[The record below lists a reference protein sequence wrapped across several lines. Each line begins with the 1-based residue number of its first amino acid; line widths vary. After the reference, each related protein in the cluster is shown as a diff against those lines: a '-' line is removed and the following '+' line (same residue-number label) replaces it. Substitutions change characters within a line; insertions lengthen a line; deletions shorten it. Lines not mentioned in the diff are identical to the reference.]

1 MVRKLTITESIN
13 LDDYTYKFTKQGY
26 KLYSKMVNNKAQW
39 VAVGED
45 GIPFEVSYE
54 AVRGFEPINPA
65 DAKLQ
70 KKVAKALKMESNEA
84 EYNKRCKELGICE
97 NTEHKYRVWYRP
109 YGLDGDEEDYIDV
122 TASDEEEARRFART
136 CGHATDVELLESGP
150 YTPEETGSYTARDAK
165 EAAKQVFDN
174 AYSLY
179 NKTGAAISE
188 FQMDVELDTNKFW
201 DTLASL
207 CSDNGFEYVI
217 VSEDENFD
225 DKYYTIKLMDV
236 EEVDECIYESITI
249 GDTTYS
255 DEDIEDA
262 VAYAYGLL
270 PQKAHEE
277 VLRGTYSDKEIR
289 KAIIY
294 WELRDLPYRIRQTEF
309 RKRCREANLES
320 LGKGYSVQNECI
332 TEDIEDFDQYVGCE
346 ATFDGDLD
354 DIKFFFTNKE
364 FKEIQDYIG
373 SDGSIIDL
381 GGPNDCCG
389 VIRFNDGA
397 TFTIPFDYLEIH
409 EQMTESTYTDLGYRN
424 RESYLK
430 SLADDYGVDIN
441 TVKELAY
448 ALGPEED
455 FDALV
460 SEIEDFADDYKKDE
474 KDPLQYY
481 LDTYDYVV
489 CSADNTYKN
498 YDFIFPY
505 DTYKFAK
512 LELARDLVTYKTETC
527 LFDKGRK
534 TKTNYSPDKL
544 DVSKLNPG
552 GHGWVE
558 EDEDYI
564 NPEKVGDAVA
574 QQNIDS
580 ILRMCRV
587 GTEKY

>member
-1 MVRKLTITESIN
+1 MVRKLTIKESIDLN
-13 LDDYTYKFTKQGY
+13 DYTYKFSKQGY
-26 KLYSKMVNNKAQW
+26 KLYSKMVDNKAQW

-84 EYNKRCKELGICE
+84 EYNKRCEELGICE
-97 NTEHKYRVWYRP
+97 NNEHRYRVWYRP

-122 TASDEEEARRFART
+122 TASNEEEARRFART

-179 NKTGAAISE
+179 NKTGATTSE
-188 FQMDVELDTNKFW
+188 FQIDVELDTNKFW

-270 PQKAHEE
+270 PYRAHEE
-277 VLRGTYSDKEIR
+277 VLKGTYSDKEIR

-320 LGKGYSVQNECI
+320 LDRQLFVK
-332 TEDIEDFDQYVGCE
+332 
-346 ATFDGDLD
+346 
-354 DIKFFFTNKE
+354 
-364 FKEIQDYIG
+364 
-373 SDGSIIDL
+373 
-381 GGPNDCCG
+381 
-389 VIRFNDGA
+389 
-397 TFTIPFDYLEIH
+397 
-409 EQMTESTYTDLGYRN
+409 ESTYTDLGYKD
-424 RESYLK
+424 REGYLK
-430 SLADDYGVDIN
+430 SLAYDYDVDIN

-460 SEIEDFADDYKKDE
+460 SEIEDLADDYKEDE

-489 CSADNTYKN
+489 CSTDNSYKN

-512 LELARDLVTYKTETC
+512 QELARDLVTYKTETC
-527 LFDKGRK
+527 LFDKERK

-564 NPEKVGDAVA
+564 NPENVGDTVA
-574 QQNIDS
+574 QQNIDD